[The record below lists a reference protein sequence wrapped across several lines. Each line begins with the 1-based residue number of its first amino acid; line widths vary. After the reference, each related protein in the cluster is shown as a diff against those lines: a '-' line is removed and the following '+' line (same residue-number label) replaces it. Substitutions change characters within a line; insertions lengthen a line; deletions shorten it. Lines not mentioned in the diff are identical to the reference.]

1 MPRPSRDSYGEQKP
15 PYSYIAL
22 TAMALFHSQEKMLPL
37 SDIYKFIMDNFPY
50 YRKNTQR
57 WQNSLRHNLSFNDCF
72 IKIPRR
78 PDRPGKGAY
87 WTLHP
92 KAISMFENGSL
103 LRRRKRFKLGGSDK
117 DSLEEELSA
126 LSNLNRVLA
135 TQPHPPPQVVLP
147 PVLPPML
154 PPRPGF
160 PLHSNPIL
168 PPTPNLMPPIDVFAL
183 RNNLPPLP
191 PQSTTPSTCTSTTGT
206 LCRPK
211 KKGGFNI
218 DSLIDTEN
226 NSVEE
231 LSEIENE
238 NQVMKPSPLL
248 PFPPHL
254 MREPAVV
261 SPAEGGVWP
270 PLFDMNHTTPIAPP
284 PIVPFQLPGFHL
296 QAAANLHMA
305 AMAALAASQQ
315 QQLQEQTQQH
325 HINPET
331 SRPFL
336 EVPREEVQNSDAFS
350 QSQISPAARSDISS
364 SSRSSSASS
373 SFNSVNGDINPFPSA
388 SLHCNLDNFSMSY
401 KLGFHQTNL
410 PEHATSYHLRM
421 N

>member
-135 TQPHPPPQVVLP
+135 TQPPPLPPPQVVLP

-154 PPRPGF
+154 PPRPGL
-160 PLHSNPIL
+160 PLQSNHIL
-168 PPTPNLMPPIDVFAL
+168 PPTPNLMPPIDVFTL
-183 RNNLPPLP
+183 RNNLPSLP
-191 PQSTTPSTCTSTTGT
+191 PQSSTPSTCTSTTGT
-206 LCRPK
+206 PSKRK

-218 DSLIDTEN
+218 DSLIDTDN
-226 NSVEE
+226 QSVEE

-248 PFPPHL
+248 PLPSH
-254 MREPAVV
+254 MMTSESAGVSVV
-261 SPAEGGVWP
+261 EGGVWP
-270 PLFDMNHTTPIAPP
+270 PPFDINTTLPIAPP
-284 PIVPFQLPGFHL
+284 PIVPFQLPGFQL

-315 QQLQEQTQQH
+315 QQQQEQTQQH
-325 HINPET
+325 NRNQET

-336 EVPREEVQNSDAFS
+336 EVPREEVQNTEAFS
-350 QSQISPAARSDISS
+350 LSQISPAARSDISS

-373 SFNSVNGDINPFPSA
+373 SFNSINGDINLFPAA
-388 SLHCNLDNFSMSY
+388 SLNFNLKNFSPSY
-401 KLGFHQTNL
+401 KLEVHKSKS
-410 PEHATSYHLRM
+410 EHATSYH
-421 N
+421 